1 MKTKRLVVLT
11 LLLAGALLLTFLSAG
26 GGQVISS
33 LASDDAPDITN
44 QQYAA
49 LKGAETLLLDMTNP
63 ETKLFLPLTVH

>member
-1 MKTKRLVVLT
+1 MNTKRLVILT
-11 LLLAGALLLTFLSAG
+11 LILAGALLLTFLSAG

-33 LASDDAPDITN
+33 LASDDAPNIT
-44 QQYAA
+44 QQQFAA